1 MFDKILNVIDAIGI
15 VGPLAIGGMVLGVIT
30 MEEEKRK
37 FAIIKL
43 LICLAILGL
52 LGFCIYTI
60 MYELYHAVTG
70 LILFANL
77 LALG

>member
-1 MFDKILNVIDAIGI
+1 MFDKILNAIGAIGTVGSI
-15 VGPLAIGGMVLGVIT
+15 VIGGMVLGIIE
-30 MEEEKRK
+30 MEDEKRK

-60 MYELYHAVTG
+60 MY
-70 LILFANL
+70 
-77 LALG
+77 

>member
-1 MFDKILNVIDAIGI
+1 
-15 VGPLAIGGMVLGVIT
+15 

-52 LGFCIYTI
+52 LGFCMYVI
-60 MYELYHAVTG
+60 MYEIYNAVTG
-70 LILFANL
+70 LILLTNL

>member
-1 MFDKILNVIDAIGI
+1 
-15 VGPLAIGGMVLGVIT
+15 

-37 FAIIKL
+37 LAIIKL
-43 LICLAILGL
+43 VICLVILGL

-60 MYELYHAVTG
+60 MYELYYAVTG

>member
-1 MFDKILNVIDAIGI
+1 
-15 VGPLAIGGMVLGVIT
+15 

-52 LGFCIYTI
+52 LGFCMYTI
-60 MYELYHAVTG
+60 MYELYRAVTG

>member
-1 MFDKILNVIDAIGI
+1 
-15 VGPLAIGGMVLGVIT
+15 

-37 FAIIKL
+37 LAIIKL
-43 LICLAILGL
+43 LICLVILGL

-60 MYELYHAVTG
+60 MYELYHVVTG